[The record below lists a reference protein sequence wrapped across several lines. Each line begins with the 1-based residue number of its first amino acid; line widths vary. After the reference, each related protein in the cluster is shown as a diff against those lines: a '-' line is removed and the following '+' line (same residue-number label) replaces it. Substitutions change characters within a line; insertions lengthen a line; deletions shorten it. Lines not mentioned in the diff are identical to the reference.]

1 MRHRREFGVTMM
13 NDLKFAFTYKCEL
26 QGATQIPTA
35 AVQTS
40 APTTP
45 PDNCYQM
52 NILFL
57 FAHFYPLLAPH
68 VELNDHTIFTQVA
81 CFHLKLC
88 KLVAY
93 SPNSFRCG
101 YTDPC
106 RILNTL
112 RHCTER
118 FRVCFFVVG
127 FVSGVTRMNWTS
139 FPTVHQH
146 PQVSKLRT
154 IGIREHRFAS
164 RSDFR
169 FRLAFHRECAGLRL
183 VTCVCVCVECEYNYV
198 VANTISMQNVQPRT

>member
-1 MRHRREFGVTMM
+1 M
-13 NDLKFAFTYKCEL
+13 L

-40 APTTP
+40 TPTTP

-52 NILFL
+52 NILFS
-57 FAHFYPLLAPH
+57 FAHFHPLLAPH

-93 SPNSFRCG
+93 SPNSSRCG

-112 RHCTER
+112 RHCKER
-118 FRVCFFVVG
+118 FRLCFFLLSASLVVLHAWIERVSQRFINIRKWANCAPSEFASTALQVG
-127 FVSGVTRMNWTS
+127 VTFVFVSLSTENV
-139 FPTVHQH
+139 
-146 PQVSKLRT
+146 
-154 IGIREHRFAS
+154 
-164 RSDFR
+164 
-169 FRLAFHRECAGLRL
+169 LAYVWSHVF
-183 VTCVCVCVECEYNYV
+183 VCVW
-198 VANTISMQNVQPRT
+198 NVNIITS